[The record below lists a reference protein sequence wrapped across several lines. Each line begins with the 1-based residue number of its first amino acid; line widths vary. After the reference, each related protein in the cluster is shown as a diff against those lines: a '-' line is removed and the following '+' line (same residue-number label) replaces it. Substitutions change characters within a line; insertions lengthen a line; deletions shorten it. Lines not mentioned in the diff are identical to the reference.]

1 MFPKG
6 FENDEFPPIL
16 VNIGDLLSHW
26 TDGLLKSTM
35 HRVVMPKSRREARYS
50 IAYFCHPVDDTD
62 LVPIPSE
69 RIRTMNVEKKED
81 RQSEKKVMTAAE
93 HLKSRLAATYG
104 WAAHDEKGGKEP
116 NVSLKK

>member
-16 VNIGDLLSHW
+16 VNIGDLLNHW
-26 TDGLLKSTM
+26 TDDLLKSTM

-62 LVPIPSE
+62 LVPIPSK

-116 NVSLKK
+116 TSA